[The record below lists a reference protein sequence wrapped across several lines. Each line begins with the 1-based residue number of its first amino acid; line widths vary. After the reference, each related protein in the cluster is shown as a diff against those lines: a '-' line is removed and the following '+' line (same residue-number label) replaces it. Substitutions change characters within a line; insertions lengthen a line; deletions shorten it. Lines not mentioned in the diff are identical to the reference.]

1 MKCHYKKY
9 DNFIIT
15 VDSEN
20 LRMYIFLTVSW
31 LFHEFRL
38 FVLNR
43 GGGFLALC
51 GNNNNNNK
59 CNKVKGLH
67 YQNEMCSLMISKAI
81 CLVVKVDAIDEIFTR
96 SIILKKK
103 SQSPA
108 GCCAALVPHRLRQ
121 SPGRVPIDVM
131 ETLKLLRMI
140 HVYAVLLSSPTQIEV
155 DFNPDNL

>member
-1 MKCHYKKY
+1 MLFPHDLQSYLFGGKSGCYRWNLYKEHNPK
-9 DNFIIT
+9 
-15 VDSEN
+15 
-20 LRMYIFLTVSW
+20 
-31 LFHEFRL
+31 
-38 FVLNR
+38 
-43 GGGFLALC
+43 
-51 GNNNNNNK
+51 K
-59 CNKVKGLH
+59 K
-67 YQNEMCSLMISKAI
+67 
-81 CLVVKVDAIDEIFTR
+81 
-96 SIILKKK
+96 KKK